1 MHNRVSS
8 FVCICA
14 VFSCHL
20 SCLRRRLKK
29 PGARFRTLK
38 TNEARFKRR
47 ASTSQGACGGARVQ
61 SRASNGQAWGFTGL
75 MEVCIKHVSFAS
87 SLQNQISC
95 NLIFAAELQ
104 KTFGNA
110 GITREEG
117 LLYVR
122 SVRKV

>member
-1 MHNRVSS
+1 MEV
-8 FVCICA
+8 V
-14 VFSCHL
+14 
-20 SCLRRRLKK
+20 
-29 PGARFRTLK
+29 
-38 TNEARFKRR
+38 
-47 ASTSQGACGGARVQ
+47 
-61 SRASNGQAWGFTGL
+61 GFTGF
-75 MEVCIKHVSFAS
+75 MQVFIKHVSFAS

-104 KTFGNA
+104 KTCGNE